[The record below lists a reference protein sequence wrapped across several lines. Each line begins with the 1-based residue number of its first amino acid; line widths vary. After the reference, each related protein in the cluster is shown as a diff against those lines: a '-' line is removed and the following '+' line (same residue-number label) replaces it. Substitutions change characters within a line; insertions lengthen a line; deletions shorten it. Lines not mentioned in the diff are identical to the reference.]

1 MVEPTNTRTASS
13 NSGGA
18 EGNPANRSFVAMV
31 LSAIL
36 PGLGQLYLGQFPK
49 AIVVFVVFAS
59 AIGLFYLNSL
69 PVTEWRDLTRF
80 KPTSGESTATD
91 KTESSEAQE
100 PYSIHIWTFD
110 DGEKLMYRPSW
121 KLKISA
127 SVQGIL
133 CWFYAVGDG
142 LRGRRRNRSTYN

>member
-1 MVEPTNTRTASS
+1 MVDPANTRVAAS
-13 NSGGA
+13 N
-18 EGNPANRSFVAMV
+18 SFVAMI

-36 PGLGQLYLGQFPK
+36 PGLGQLYLGQLLK
-49 AIVVFVVFAS
+49 AILLFTIFAS
-59 AIGLFYLNSL
+59 AIGIFYLNSL
-69 PVTEWRDLTRF
+69 PVTGWDDLMRF
-80 KPTSGESTATD
+80 KPATPENTSTD
-91 KTESSEAQE
+91 ETRNAEAQE

-133 CWFYAVGDG
+133 CWLYAVGDG
-142 LRGRRRNRSTYN
+142 WRGRRRTRRHHN